1 MYRQRL
7 TALGGGLRN
16 KIRLIILE
24 GLNKEHCIGDYLF
37 AKNVR
42 KLVSQSGLFFK
53 ALYLNFILS
62 YILRIAF
69 KWLMPGT
76 NVLMIDY

>member
-7 TALGGGLRN
+7 TARGGGFIN

-24 GLNKEHCIGDYLF
+24 GLNKSHCIGDYLF

-53 ALYLNFILS
+53 ALYLKQASDSLQMA
-62 YILRIAF
+62 YAGDKR
-69 KWLMPGT
+69 PH
-76 NVLMIDY
+76 D